1 MPEEGNYRHLNKTAT
16 KTNPKGTR
24 IQTLAGVSNDAY
36 VMTGQEELGKWG
48 TDDERVG
55 VLPLH

>member
-1 MPEEGNYRHLNKTAT
+1 MPEEGKCRHLNKTTT

-24 IQTLAGVSNDAY
+24 IQAHGRVSNDAY
-36 VMTGQEELGKWG
+36 AMTGQEELGKWG
-48 TDDERVG
+48 TDDEG